1 MKSLISF
8 FLLLGLSPLLAPCA
22 LRPEPSLASCAL
34 RPEPSLAPCALSPE
48 PYFLSSP
55 ALSPDGK
62 TVVFSFEGDLWKADL
77 ASGNAD
83 RLTAM
88 QGYETSARISP
99 DGKWIA
105 FTGRQFGNGDVYLIP
120 MEGGE
125 IRQLTFHAANDEVE
139 NWNWDSK
146 SIYFTSGRFNSGT
159 VYKVPLD
166 GGNPVRL
173 FEHYFNTIHNLAEN
187 PKTGEL
193 FFNDTWES
201 QNMAS
206 RKRYKGDYNPDIQS
220 YNPKTGEYKKY
231 TEWIGKDM
239 WATIDQHG
247 TVYFVSDEKNGE
259 YNLCKLENGK
269 TKNLTNFK
277 TSIKR
282 PIVSA
287 DGSKVIFEKDYQ
299 LYTYEPASDKT
310 AKVTIRINRNS
321 ILPKEQNFSISG
333 KISDF
338 DVSPDNKK
346 IAFISRGEL
355 FVSDIEGKYIKPM
368 HLVETHRDA
377 SPSEVT
383 PKQFERVMSVKWL
396 NDNKT
401 LLYNQTWNGYLNW
414 FTLSA
419 DGSGKPKQLTTDKA
433 NNRDIVLN
441 KDMTKAAYLSGR
453 DELRL
458 MDLKT
463 MESKLLVKDEFWGF
477 QNGEPGFSPDGEY
490 VIYTAKRNFEDDIFV
505 YHLKT
510 GVVTNLTATGVA
522 ESGPVWSAD
531 GKYIYFSTNRTKP
544 TYPTG
549 GGASHI
555 YRFSLDKI
563 DAPFRTDEFEKL
575 WKKEPAL
582 QKDQAAKK
590 DSEPAKKDTESA
602 KKDST
607 AVKKDSIAPIT
618 INTDRIWERFEMIS
632 PGFGS
637 QGGPCLIQKGD
648 KTIVLYYSDHAMGA
662 GALWKTA
669 LSPWDPPKTEKIEGA
684 APGSIVKAG
693 DKYYMLTGGVI
704 YKLNVDGN
712 KAEKIEMANFNFTR
726 NLAAE
731 FSQMF
736 EETWANMEENYY
748 HERLHGADWPA
759 YKAYYQ
765 QFLPFLNSRNDL
777 RVLMADMLGE
787 LNSSHQGFNS
797 YGEEESGRLNYITLE
812 TGILYEESAPFTVK
826 RLVTR
831 STADR
836 STIDIKPG
844 DMLVKVNG
852 EPVQAGTPRDVYFY
866 RPAMEPEML
875 LTFKRKGVDFD
886 VKIHPMAYNSLS
898 RNLYDE
904 WVDGN
909 RQKVNEL
916 SKNRI
921 AYAQMKDMGGGELE
935 NFLMTMTRDL
945 ENKDGLILDLRYNTG
960 GNVHDDVLRFLSQ
973 RTYLQWKSRG
983 GKLANQSNFAPSDKP
998 IVLLINEQSLSD
1010 AEMTSAGFKALKLGT
1025 IIGTESYRWIIFTSA
1040 KGLVDGSSYRL
1051 PGWGCYT
1058 LDGQDLEATGVKP
1071 DIYLKNTF
1079 LDRLAGKDPQL
1090 SKAVEVIMRAEAR

>member
-1 MKSLISF
+1 MKSLLLP
-8 FLLLGLSPLLAPCA
+8 LLLLFTTVSATTSPFSVIPAEAGTVLPAAASTVLPA
-22 LRPEPSLASCAL
+22 EPGT
-34 RPEPSLAPCALSPE
+34 
-48 PYFLSSP
+48 YFLSSP
-55 ALSPDGK
+55 ALSPDAK
-62 TVVFSFEGDLWKADL
+62 TIVFSFESDLWKADI
-77 ASGNAD
+77 ATGNAT

-88 QGYETSARISP
+88 QGYESSARFSP

-105 FTGRQFGNGDVYLIP
+105 FTGRQFGNGDVFVIP

-125 IRQLTFHAANDEVE
+125 IRQLTWHSANDDVE
-139 NWNWDSK
+139 NWSWDSK
-146 SIYFTSGRFNSGT
+146 SIYFTSGRLNSGT
-159 VYKVPLD
+159 VYKVALE

-201 QNMAS
+201 QSMAS

-220 YNPKTGEYKKY
+220 YNPKTGDYKKY

-239 WATIDQHG
+239 WATIDQGG
-247 TVYFVSDEKNGE
+247 TIYFISDEKNGE

-269 TKNLTNFK
+269 TKNLTSYK

-287 DGSKVIFEKDYQ
+287 DGSMVIFEKDYQ
-299 LYTYEPASDKT
+299 LFTYEPASDKT
-310 AKVTIRINRNS
+310 VKLSIRINRNS
-321 ILPKEQNFSISG
+321 ILPKEQNFATLN
-333 KISDF
+333 KISDY

-355 FVSDIEGKYIKPM
+355 FVCDIDGKYIVSMFP
-368 HLVETHRDA
+368 A
-377 SPSEVT
+377 SSPSS
-383 PKQFERVMSVKWL
+383 PANSFERVMSIKWL
-396 NDNKT
+396 ADNKT
-401 LLYNQTWNGYLNW
+401 LLFNQTWNGYLNW

-419 DGSGKPKQLTTDKA
+419 DGTGEPKQLTTDKA

-441 KDMTKAAYLSGR
+441 KDLTKAVYINGR

-463 MESKLLVKDEFWGF
+463 MESKLLLKDEFWGF

-490 VIYTAKRNFEDDIFV
+490 VIYTAKRNFEDEIFV
-505 YHLKT
+505 YHLKS
-510 GVVTNLTATGVA
+510 GVITNLTGTGVA
-522 ESGPVWSAD
+522 ESSPVWSGD
-531 GKYIYFSTNRTKP
+531 GKYIYFSTNRTQP

-555 YRFSLDKI
+555 YRFALDRI
-563 DAPFRTDEFEKL
+563 DAPFRTDEFDKL
-575 WKKEPAL
+575 WKKEVV
-582 QKDQAAKK
+582 AAK
-590 DSEPAKKDTESA
+590 DPAA

-607 AVKKDSIAPIT
+607 AAKKDTIAPIS
-618 INTDRIWERFEMIS
+618 INTDRIWERFELIS

-637 QGGPCLIQKGD
+637 QGGPFVIQKGD
-648 KTIVLYYSDHAMGA
+648 KTTVLYYSNHAMGA
-662 GALWKTA
+662 GALWKTV

-684 APGSIVKAG
+684 APGSIVKAD
-693 DKYYMLTGGVI
+693 DKFYMLSGGII

-712 KAEKIEMANFNFTR
+712 KADKIDIANFNFTR
-726 NLAAE
+726 NLADE
-731 FSQMF
+731 FRQMF
-736 EETWANMEENYY
+736 EETWANMEGDYY
-748 HERLHGADWPA
+748 HEKLHGADWLA
-759 YKAYYQ
+759 YKSYYQ
-765 QFLPFLNSRNDL
+765 QFLPYLNNRNDL
-777 RVLMADMLGE
+777 RVLMSDMLGE

-797 YGEEESGRLNYITLE
+797 YGEEEAGRLNYTTLE

-826 RLVTR
+826 RIVAR
-831 STADR
+831 SAVDR
-836 STIDIKPG
+836 STIDIQPG
-844 DMLVKVNG
+844 DVLVKVNG
-852 EPVQAGTPRDVYFY
+852 ETVNPATPRDFYFY
-866 RPAMEPEML
+866 RPAMEPEMV
-875 LTFKRKGVDFD
+875 LTFKRKGVDRD
-886 VKIHPMAYNSLS
+886 VKIHPMAYQTLN

-909 RQKVNEL
+909 RERVNEL

-945 ENKDGLILDLRYNTG
+945 AGKDGLILDLRFNTG
-960 GNVHDDVLRFLSQ
+960 GNVHDEVLRFLSQ

-1025 IIGTESYRWIIFTSA
+1025 IIGTETYRWIIFTSG

-1058 LDGQDLEATGVKP
+1058 LDGEDLEVTGVKP
-1071 DIYLKNTF
+1071 DIYIKNTF
-1079 LDRLAGKDPQL
+1079 LDRLNGRDPQL
-1090 SKAVEVIMRAEAR
+1090 TKAVDVILKK

>member
-1 MKSLISF
+1 MKSLFS
-8 FLLLGLSPLLAPCA
+8 FLLLFILV
-22 LRPEPSLASCAL
+22 PSLLSL
-34 RPEPSLAPCALSPE
+34 EPGALSLE

-55 ALSPDGK
+55 ALSPDAK
-62 TVVFSFEGDLWKADL
+62 TIVFSFEGDLWKADI
-77 ASGNAD
+77 ASGIAT

-88 QGYETSARISP
+88 QGYETSARFSP

-105 FTGRQFGNGDVYLIP
+105 FTGRQFGNGDVFVIP
-120 MEGGE
+120 VEGGE
-125 IRQLTFHAANDEVE
+125 IRQLTFHSANDDVE
-139 NWNWDSK
+139 NWSPDSK
-146 SIYFTSGRFNSGT
+146 LVYFTSGRYNSGT
-159 VYKVPLD
+159 VYSVPVG
-166 GGNPVRL
+166 GGNAVRL

-201 QNMAS
+201 QSMSS

-239 WATIDQHG
+239 WATIDQNG
-247 TVYFVSDEKNGE
+247 TVYFVSDEENGE

-269 TKNLTNFK
+269 TKRLTHFK

-282 PIVSA
+282 PVVSY
-287 DGSKVIFEKDYQ
+287 DGSALIFEKDYQ
-299 LYTYEPASDKT
+299 LHLYQTANDKT
-310 AKVTIRINRNS
+310 TKLAIRINRNS
-321 ILPKEQNFSISG
+321 LLPKEQNFTTLG

-346 IAFISRGEL
+346 IAFVSRGEL
-355 FVSDIEGKYIKPM
+355 FVSDIEGKYIKAQGTR
-368 HLVETHRDA
+368 LKAQGRSKEEGTE
-377 SPSEVT
+377 SGEG
-383 PKQFERVMSVKWL
+383 KFERVMSVRWL
-396 NDNKT
+396 SDNKT

-414 FTLSA
+414 YTLSA
-419 DGSGKPKQLTTDKA
+419 DGKGEPKQLTTDRA
-433 NNRDIVLN
+433 NNRDIVFN
-441 KDMTKAAYLSGR
+441 KDLTKAAYISGR

-505 YHLKT
+505 YHLKS
-510 GVVTNLTATGVA
+510 GKITNLTNTGVA
-522 ESGPVWSAD
+522 ESNPVWSGD

-549 GGASHI
+549 GGPAHI
-555 YRFSLDKI
+555 YRFALDNI
-563 DAPFRTDEFEKL
+563 DSPFRTDEFDKL
-575 WKKEPAL
+575 WKKDPV
-582 QKDQAAKK
+582 
-590 DSEPAKKDTESA
+590 A

-607 AVKKDSIAPIT
+607 GAKKDSAAVKKDTLPPVT
-618 INTDRIWERFEMIS
+618 INTGRIWERFELIGPS
-632 PGFGS
+632 FGS
-637 QGGPCLIQKGD
+637 QGSPFVIQKGD
-648 KTIVLYYSDHAMGA
+648 KTTVLYFSDHSMGA
-662 GALWKTA
+662 GALWKTV

-684 APGSIVKAG
+684 TPGSIVKAG
-693 DKYYMLTGGVI
+693 DKLYMLSGGVI

-712 KAEKIEMANFNFTR
+712 KADKIDMVNVNFMR
-726 NLAAE
+726 NLSEE

-736 EETWANMEENYY
+736 EETWANMEEDYY
-748 HERLHGADWPA
+748 HESLHGADWPA
-759 YKAYYQ
+759 YKSYYQ
-765 QFLPFLNSRNDL
+765 QFLPYLNNRNDL
-777 RVLMADMLGE
+777 RILMSDMLGE
-787 LNSSHQGFNS
+787 LNSSHQGFS
-797 YGEEESGRLNYITLE
+797 SFGEEETGRLNYVTLE
-812 TGILYEESAPFTVK
+812 TGLLFEETAPFTV
-826 RLVTR
+826 RRIVAR
-831 STADR
+831 SCTDR
-836 STIDIKPG
+836 SGIDIQPG
-844 DMLVKVNG
+844 DQLVKING
-852 EPVQAGTPRDVYFY
+852 EPVDAGTPRDFYFY
-866 RPAMEPEML
+866 RPAMESEML
-875 LTFKRKGVDFD
+875 LTFKRKGNQFD
-886 VKIHPMAYNSLS
+886 VKIHPMAAGTMN

-945 ENKDGLILDLRYNTG
+945 EDKDGLILDLRYNTG
-960 GNVHDDVLRFLSQ
+960 GNVHDEVLRFLSQ

-1025 IIGTESYRWIIFTSA
+1025 IIGTESYRWIIFTSG
-1040 KGLVDGSSYRL
+1040 KGLVDGSFYRL

-1058 LDGQDLEATGVKP
+1058 LDGQDLETTGVKP
-1071 DIYLKNTF
+1071 DIYIRNTF
-1079 LDRLAGKDPQL
+1079 LDRLNNRDPQL
-1090 SKAVEVIMRAEAR
+1090 TKAVEVIRSAR

>member
-1 MKSLISF
+1 MK
-8 FLLLGLSPLLAPCA
+8 LLLSSLLLTLTTTAYSVIPA
-22 LRPEPSLASCAL
+22 KAGTD
-34 RPEPSLAPCALSPE
+34 E

-62 TVVFSFEGDLWKADL
+62 TAVFSFEGDLWKADMTNGT
-77 ASGNAD
+77 AE

-88 QGYETSARISP
+88 QGYETNARFSP
-99 DGKWIA
+99 DGRWIA
-105 FTGRQFGNGDVYLIP
+105 FTGRQFGNADVFVIP
-120 MEGGE
+120 VEGGE
-125 IRQLTFHAANDEVE
+125 IRQLTWHAANDDVE
-139 NWNWDSK
+139 NWSWDSK
-146 SIYFTSGRFNSGT
+146 SVYFTSNRYNSGT
-159 VYKVPLD
+159 VYSVPVS

-173 FEHYFNTIHNLAEN
+173 FDHYFNTIHNLAEN

-201 QNMAS
+201 QSMAS

-239 WATIDQHG
+239 WATIDRNG
-247 TVYFVSDEKNGE
+247 TVYFISDEKNGE

-299 LYTYEPASDKT
+299 LFVYEPGTEKT
-310 AKVTIRINRNS
+310 SKLSIRINRNS
-321 ILPKEQNFSISG
+321 ILPKEQNYTITG

-346 IAFISRGEL
+346 IAFVSRGEL
-355 FVSDIEGKYIKPM
+355 FVSDIEGKYIKDVLKGGGLRL
-368 HLVETHRDA
+368 HGDDTT
-377 SPSEVT
+377 SG
-383 PKQFERVMSVKWL
+383 KFERVMSVKWL
-396 NDNKT
+396 SDNKT
-401 LLYNQTWNGYLNW
+401 LLFNQTWNGYLNW
-414 FTLSA
+414 FTLPA
-419 DGSGKPKQLTTDKA
+419 DGTGEAKQLTTDKA
-433 NNRDIVLN
+433 NDRDIVFN
-441 KDMTKAAYLSGR
+441 KDLTKAAYISGR

-505 YHLKT
+505 YHLKSS
-510 GVVTNLTATGVA
+510 VITNLTSTGVA
-522 ESGPVWSAD
+522 ESNPVWSAD

-563 DAPFRTDEFEKL
+563 DAPFRTDEFDKL
-575 WKKEPAL
+575 WKKEVTVN
-582 QKDQAAKK
+582 KDVTAKK
-590 DSEPAKKDTESA
+590 DVPA

-607 AVKKDSIAPIT
+607 AAKKDSIAPIT

-637 QGGPCLIQKGD
+637 QGGPYLIEKAD
-648 KTIVLYYSDHAMGA
+648 KTTVLYYSDHAMGA
-662 GALWKTA
+662 SALWKTV

-684 APGSIVKAG
+684 TPGSIVKAG
-693 DKYYMLTGGVI
+693 DKYYMLSGGII
-704 YKLNVDGN
+704 YKLNIDGN
-712 KAEKIEMANFNFTR
+712 KADKIDMANINFTR
-726 NLAAE
+726 NLSAE
-731 FSQMF
+731 FRQMF
-736 EETWANMEENYY
+736 TETWANMEEDYY
-748 HERLHGADWPA
+748 HEGLHGADWPA

-765 QFLPFLNSRNDL
+765 QFLPYLNNRNDL

-787 LNSSHQGFNS
+787 LNSSHQGFSS
-797 YGEEESGRLNYITLE
+797 YGEEETGRLNYSTLE
-812 TGILYEESAPFTVK
+812 SGILFEESAPFTVK
-826 RLVTR
+826 RTVTR
-831 STADR
+831 SAADR
-836 STIDIKPG
+836 SGIDVQPG
-844 DMLVKVNG
+844 DELVKVNG
-852 EPVQAGTPRDVYFY
+852 DPVDPSIPRDFYFY
-866 RPAMEPEML
+866 RPAMEPEMV
-875 LTFKRKGVDFD
+875 LTFKRSKVDFN
-886 VKIHPMAYNSLS
+886 VKIHPMSYYSLS

-916 SKNRI
+916 SNNRI

-960 GNVHDDVLRFLSQ
+960 GNVHDEVLRFLEQ

-1025 IIGTESYRWIIFTSA
+1025 IIGTETYRWIIFTSG
-1040 KGLVDGSSYRL
+1040 KGLVDGSYYRL

-1058 LDGQDLEATGVKP
+1058 LDGQDLERTGVKP
-1071 DIYLKNTF
+1071 DLYIRNTF
-1079 LDRLAGKDPQL
+1079 LDRLAGRDPQL
-1090 SKAVEVIMRAEAR
+1090 SKAVEVIKLAGVR